1 MYDKVSEYM
10 NRDIWINR
18 YVYATCTFYEQTFN
32 NMDLI
37 GTIFRDFLK
46 AYECCPRD
54 LIIAKFKDC
63 SISKEGLKI
72 LLDIVCSTK

>member
-1 MYDKVSEYM
+1 
-10 NRDIWINR
+10 
-18 YVYATCTFYEQTFN
+18 
-32 NMDLI
+32 MDLI
-37 GTIFRDFLK
+37 GTIFKDFLK

-72 LLDIVCSTK
+72 LLDFVCSTK